1 MNITTTGRKVGLK
14 DAFLQRVEKKLAKLD
29 KFFSDAAEANV
40 TVTVEKDWQTVEI
53 TVKDRGF
60 TCRAEKTADRMEEAF
75 DTALDVLT
83 RRIVKN
89 RKKLEN
95 RVCQPAVMEFAAAQ
109 PEEAAEDDE
118 YSVIREKHFSCK
130 PSTVEEAI
138 LEMNMLGHTF
148 FLFRDADTDEVHAV
162 YRRHNGSYGL
172 LIPEP

>member
-1 MNITTTGRKVGLK
+1 MKVTCTGRKVGLK
-14 DAFLQRVEKKLAKLD
+14 DSFVERAEKKLAKLD
-29 KFFSDAAEANV
+29 KFFSDNAEANV

-53 TVKDRGF
+53 TVKDKGF
-60 TCRAEKTADRMEEAF
+60 TCRAEKSANRMEDAFEAAQ
-75 DTALDVLT
+75 DLLT

-95 RVCQPAVMEFAAAQ
+95 RVYQPAVEEFAVEAHE
-109 PEEAAEDDE
+109 EEAEEE
-118 YSVIREKHFSCK
+118 YNIIREKHFSCK

-162 YRRHNGSYGL
+162 YRRKDGCYGV
-172 LIPEP
+172 LIPEE